1 MPPNNHHQDY
11 GAGAGF
17 PANRHGTSNIAVRG
31 KTRSCRGML
40 CLIGSVM
47 FGTGSAWSAPI
58 TFNTALPVAQN
69 EFLVREQFI
78 VNRASDDPASLNR
91 DRTAK
96 VAVSVLGYGV
106 NSKLALF
113 GLLSYRD
120 NELKLRVAGQ
130 RISRSASGFGDL
142 TVFGRYTVVQRDQP
156 GRNFRIAPFAGV
168 KAPTGDDNKRD
179 AMGKLPSSVQVGS
192 GSWDT
197 LFGVVSTYQTLDYQI
212 DSQISYL
219 VNTEA
224 NNFEAGD
231 VARLDGSLQ
240 YRLLPETLSDG
251 VAAFVYGVIEANLV
265 YQQKNRVSGKSDKDS
280 GGTRLFL
287 TPGIQY
293 VTRRWIGEAA
303 VQVPVAQDL
312 NGDALEND
320 YIARVS
326 VRFNF

>member
-1 MPPNNHHQDY
+1 MPPNNH
-11 GAGAGF
+11 
-17 PANRHGTSNIAVRG
+17 RHRSYIARAWFLASTV
-31 KTRSCRGML
+31 L
-40 CLIGSVM
+40 
-47 FGTGSAWSAPI
+47 GTGSAWSAPI

-78 VNRASDDPASLNR
+78 VNRSSDDPGPLNR

-96 VAVSVLGYGV
+96 AAVSVLGYGV

-113 GLLSYRD
+113 GVLPYRD
-120 NELKLRVAGQ
+120 NELKVKIAGQ
-130 RISRSASGFGDL
+130 RISRSASGFGDF
-142 TVFGRYTVVQRDQP
+142 TVFGRYTLVQRDWP
-156 GRNFRIAPFAGV
+156 GRNFRIAPFAGI

-179 AMGKLPSSVQVGS
+179 AMGKLPPAAQIGS
-192 GSWDT
+192 GSWDP
-197 LFGVVSTYQTLDYQI
+197 LFGVVGTYQTLDYQI
-212 DSQISYL
+212 DSQISYQ

-231 VARLDGSLQ
+231 VSRLDGSLQ
-240 YRLLPETLSDG
+240 VRLWPKTLGGG
-251 VAAFVYGVIEANLV
+251 VPAFVYGVMEASLV
-265 YQQKNRVSGKSDKDS
+265 YQQKNRISGRSDDDS
-280 GGTRLFL
+280 GGTRLLL

-293 VTRRWIGEAA
+293 VTRRWISEAA
-303 VQVPVAQDL
+303 VQVPVVQNL

>member
-1 MPPNNHHQDY
+1 M
-11 GAGAGF
+11 
-17 PANRHGTSNIAVRG
+17 AVRG
-31 KTRSCRGML
+31 QARSYGGIF
-40 CLIGSVM
+40 CLIGSVAI
-47 FGTGSAWSAPI
+47 GAGNAWSAPI
-58 TFNTALPVAQN
+58 TFNTALPVAKN

-78 VNRASDDPASLNR
+78 VNRSSDDPGPLNR

-106 NSKLALF
+106 NGKLALF
-113 GLLSYRD
+113 GVLPYRD
-120 NELKLRVAGQ
+120 NELKLRVSGQ
-130 RISRSASGFGDL
+130 RVSRSASGFGDL
-142 TVFGRYTVVQRDQP
+142 TVFGRYTVVQQDQP

-179 AMGKLPSSVQVGS
+179 ALGVLPPSVQVGS
-192 GSWDT
+192 GSWDP
-197 LFGVVSTYQTLDYQI
+197 LLGVVSTYQTLDYQL
-212 DSQISYL
+212 DGQLSYQL
-219 VNTEA
+219 NTEA

-231 VARLDGSLQ
+231 VVRLDGSLQ
-240 YRLLPETLSDG
+240 YRLWPRTLGGG
-251 VAAFVYGVIEANLV
+251 VPAFVYGVMEANLIH
-265 YQQKNRVSGKSDKDS
+265 QQKNRFNGNKNPDS

-303 VQVPVAQDL
+303 VQVPVLQEL